1 LIVRFL
7 IDAQLPPMLA
17 RYLASSGH
25 EAVHVAEIG
34 MLSARDR
41 DIWEHAAKAD
51 AVVITKDEDF
61 VTLRALDNHGPAVV
75 WVRIGNTTNRQLL
88 ARFIAMFAAV
98 EAALRR
104 GETIVEMS

>member
-7 IDAQLPPMLA
+7 IDAQLPPALA

-25 EAVHVAEIG
+25 EALHVAEIG

-41 DIWEHAAKAD
+41 DIWEHAAKVD
-51 AVVITKDEDF
+51 AIVITKDEDF
-61 VTLRALDNHGPAVV
+61 VTLRALDTRGPAVV
-75 WVRIGNTTNRQLL
+75 WVRIGNTTTRQLL
-88 ARFIAMFAAV
+88 ARFSAMFAAV

-104 GETIVEMS
+104 GETIVEIS